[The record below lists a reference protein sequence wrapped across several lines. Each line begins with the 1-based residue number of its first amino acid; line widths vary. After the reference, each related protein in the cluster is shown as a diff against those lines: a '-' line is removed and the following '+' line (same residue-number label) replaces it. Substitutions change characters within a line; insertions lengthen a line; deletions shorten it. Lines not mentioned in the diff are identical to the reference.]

1 MRSTFK
7 LRVMMTMSLILLPVI
22 FQISRFPCDN
32 FSDHVLHVWELNDC
46 DKDERGGGKWCLE
59 EQLWFNQI
67 VTEKSPSLSKYV
79 LTKNPYLLVLA
90 YHLNDRDVVY
100 LMIDFKVVLCNLR
113 RETLEVVR
121 DFPDHQPSY
130 NVFNF
135 VLPYW
140 PTPIH
145 SSPFLLVKAAYL
157 FCCLLAW
164 VFKAF

>member
-1 MRSTFK
+1 MNLLTFFHI
-7 LRVMMTMSLILLPVI
+7 LRYMNLQWCVIAYDNSLTY
-22 FQISRFPCDN
+22 
-32 FSDHVLHVWELNDC
+32 
-46 DKDERGGGKWCLE
+46 K
-59 EQLWFNQI
+59 QLR
-67 VTEKSPSLSKYV
+67 K
-79 LTKNPYLLVLA
+79 
-90 YHLNDRDVVY
+90 
-100 LMIDFKVVLCNLR
+100 LCNLR

-135 VLPYW
+135 ELPCW